1 MSVIDRQ
8 TVVLTGM
15 PGLPG
20 TNTFYSDPENIDPP
34 DFTTATHDFFDS
46 FHTNLAD
53 DLHVTVQ
60 GALDRVESTTG
71 VVVGQDDGGDNQVVV
86 GGNSGDFLPLATQL
100 LVQWR
105 TGVYFGGRELRGRT
119 FLAGFV
125 TGLNDNGVP
134 NSDLVAAVED
144 AANTFALALVIYSPT
159 KREWASVSHATVWT
173 EWAELRSR
181 RD

>member
-8 TVVLTGM
+8 TVLLTGM

-20 TNTFYSDPENIDPP
+20 TNTHYSDPENIDPV
-34 DFTTATHDFFDS
+34 DFTTATHDFYDS
-46 FHTNLAD
+46 FHTNVAAA
-53 DLHVTVQ
+53 LHMTVS

-71 VVVGQDDGGDNQVVV
+71 AVVGQDDGGPDQEVV
-86 GGNSGDFLPLATQL
+86 GGNSGEFLPLSIQL

-105 TGVYFGGRELRGRT
+105 TGHFIGGREVRGRT

-125 TGLNDNGVP
+125 EGLNNNGVP
-134 NSDLVAAVED
+134 DPALVTAVEA
-144 AANTFALALVIYSPT
+144 AANTYALALVVFSPT
-159 KREWASVSHATVWT
+159 KHEWFSVSHATVWR
-173 EWAELRSR
+173 EWATLRSR